1 VPEQEFLFDFTNG
14 LPQHVA
20 MEPHRASTIL
30 VLGILS
36 IVICAVCGPIAWV
49 MANKDMIK
57 MNSGL
62 MDPSGLEQTK
72 AGKICGIIG
81 TVLLI
86 LGVIFAIIYAIVAV
100 VIIGAAATQGGLPQ

>member
-1 VPEQEFLFDFTNG
+1 MQ
-14 LPQHVA
+14 
-20 MEPHRASTIL
+20 PHRATLIL

-36 IVICAVCGPIAWV
+36 LVICAICGPIAWV
-49 MANKDMIK
+49 MANRDIAA

-62 MDPSGLEQTK
+62 MDPTGLEQTK

-86 LGVIFAIIYAIVAV
+86 LGVIFSIIYLVFIFIVV
-100 VIIGAAATQGGLPQ
+100 GVGASQGNFQ